1 MEEEAQV
8 AVESS
13 ESQDTSPEATE
24 SIQEQPRQQ
33 NDDSVARRLEIIS
46 RRERELMNREQAYRA
61 EISKYQNMEREVL
74 DYKNKLRELDEL
86 DKDPVTVL
94 GRRGWDIDKI
104 AEKFSSQHEPIA
116 GEEKKSLYSK
126 LDEMQAY
133 IKKMEGDL
141 TQRDERQL
149 EERRSQVK
157 NRLYADMKSE
167 ASKDP
172 DKYELVDKE
181 DAYDTVFQ
189 LMDDHYQKS
198 GKALSVQE
206 AMEQVE
212 NYLDSEYSKRLKYKK
227 IMSKFSRQDE
237 EFLEPEPQQE
247 YRPSTLTNNLSQT
260 IPPQS
265 NRPLTREESLRRAA
279 TLIQFN
285 D

>member
-1 MEEEAQV
+1 MEEETQAPT
-8 AVESS
+8 
-13 ESQDTSPEATE
+13 ESQESIESPEGQE
-24 SIQEQPRQQ
+24 SPLEQPKQQ
-33 NDDSVARRLEIIS
+33 NDDSMARRLEIIS

-61 EISKYQNMEREVL
+61 EISKYQNMEREML

-86 DKDPVTVL
+86 DKDPVSVL

-157 NRLYADMKSE
+157 NRLYADMRAE
-167 ASKDP
+167 ASKEP

-189 LMDDHYQKS
+189 LMDDHYQKTQ
-198 GKALSVQE
+198 KALSIQE

-227 IMSKFSRQDE
+227 IQSKFMNQNEDY
-237 EFLEPEPQQE
+237 LEPEPQQD

-279 TLIQFN
+279 ALIQFN

>member
-1 MEEEAQV
+1 MEEETQAPI
-8 AVESS
+8 
-13 ESQDTSPEATE
+13 ESQESIESPEGQE
-24 SIQEQPRQQ
+24 SPLEQPKQQ
-33 NDDSVARRLEIIS
+33 NDDSMARRLEIIS

-61 EISKYQNMEREVL
+61 EISKYQNMEREML

-86 DKDPVTVL
+86 DKDPVSVL

-157 NRLYADMKSE
+157 NRLYADMRAE
-167 ASKDP
+167 ASKEP

-189 LMDDHYQKS
+189 LMDDHYQKTQ
-198 GKALSVQE
+198 KALSIQE

-227 IMSKFSRQDE
+227 IQSKFMNQNEDY
-237 EFLEPEPQQE
+237 LEPEPQQD

-279 TLIQFN
+279 SLIQFN

>member
-1 MEEEAQV
+1 
-8 AVESS
+8 
-13 ESQDTSPEATE
+13 
-24 SIQEQPRQQ
+24 
-33 NDDSVARRLEIIS
+33 
-46 RRERELMNREQAYRA
+46 MNREQAYRS
-61 EISKYQNMEREVL
+61 EMQKYQNLEREML
-74 DYKNKLRELDEL
+74 EYKNKLRELDEL
-86 DKDPVTVL
+86 DKDPVAVL
-94 GRRGWDIDKI
+94 GRRGWNIDKI

-157 NRLYADMKSE
+157 NRLYADMKNE
-167 ASKDP
+167 AARDP

-189 LMDDHYQKS
+189 LMDDHYQKTQ
-198 GKALSVQE
+198 KALSIQE

-212 NYLDSEYSKRLKYKK
+212 NYLDSEYTKRLKYKK
-227 IMSKFSRQDE
+227 LQSKFSRQDE
-237 EFLEPEPQQE
+237 EFVETEPQQD
-247 YRPSTLTNNLSQT
+247 YRPQTLTNNLSQT

-279 TLIQFN
+279 SLLQFN

>member
-1 MEEEAQV
+1 MEEETQAPT
-8 AVESS
+8 
-13 ESQDTSPEATE
+13 ESQESIESPEGQE
-24 SIQEQPRQQ
+24 SPLEQPKQQ
-33 NDDSVARRLEIIS
+33 NDDSMSRRLEIIS

-61 EISKYQNMEREVL
+61 EISKYQNMEREML

-86 DKDPVTVL
+86 DKDPVSVL

-157 NRLYADMKSE
+157 NRLYADMRAE
-167 ASKDP
+167 ASKEP

-189 LMDDHYQKS
+189 LMDDHYQKTQ
-198 GKALSVQE
+198 KALSIQE

-227 IMSKFSRQDE
+227 IQSKFMNQNEDY
-237 EFLEPEPQQE
+237 LEPEPQQD

-279 TLIQFN
+279 ALIQFN